1 MSSAEVAKWGAPTF
15 DAWIARTD
23 FSAKHA
29 DVVTAFVRVTGEAY
43 AKYRAD
49 PGKWTADSLEARKIV
64 KLTGAKPEDVPA
76 GLAGEYF
83 PLLDEQASKT
93 LLGGDTVKSVAATAA
108 FLAEQKKI
116 PAPLADYSPYV
127 TDRFVKAAAATN

>member
-1 MSSAEVAKWGAPTF
+1 M
-15 DAWIARTD
+15 
-23 FSAKHA
+23 
-29 DVVTAFVRVTGEAY
+29 
-43 AKYRAD
+43 
-49 PGKWTADSLEARKIV
+49 
-64 KLTGAKPEDVPA
+64 KLTGAKLEDVSA